1 MNTSGGREGP
11 ARQRLQLKGQVRGWG
26 AGAGG
31 EGQDGGG
38 CWVVVLVLVVKAA
51 SGGVQTLV
59 MCVICELWKEST
71 RDTMV
76 L

>member
-1 MNTSGGREGP
+1 
-11 ARQRLQLKGQVRGWG
+11 
-26 AGAGG
+26 
-31 EGQDGGG
+31 
-38 CWVVVLVLVVKAA
+38 VVVLVLVVKAA